1 MIIVSQDRTIILND
15 PKFIGYDYDNDDML
29 IVAFEGSSSNIF
41 VLGSYEIKNVR
52 LVFEKIIEAFKK
64 GEKVFEMPKVC

>member
-29 IVAFEGSSSNIF
+29 IVAFEGSSSNTF

>member
-64 GEKVFEMPKVC
+64 GEKVFEMPKVY